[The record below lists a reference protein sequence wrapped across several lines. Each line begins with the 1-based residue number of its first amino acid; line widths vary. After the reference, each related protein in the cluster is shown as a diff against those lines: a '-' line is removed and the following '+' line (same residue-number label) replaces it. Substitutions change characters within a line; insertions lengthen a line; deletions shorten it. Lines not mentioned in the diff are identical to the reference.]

1 MQVKDDTWYDSSGK
15 RRVVTQYHET
25 IGYFLGD
32 WAKYI
37 VQILVII
44 NLFGTNVSQVCANS
58 CKRGAVACLLGMIEA
73 SLLDYICWLLSSV
86 FIGLSMADNTAR
98 HSSCD

>member
-1 MQVKDDTWYDSSGK
+1 MQGQASTVDTWQAHCTAQGCLQIEDGVWYGPDGK

-44 NLFGTNVSQVCANS
+44 NLFGTNVSQV
-58 CKRGAVACLLGMIEA
+58 
-73 SLLDYICWLLSSV
+73 
-86 FIGLSMADNTAR
+86 
-98 HSSCD
+98 